1 MSFTGTIAAMAKIVT
16 RKTVTRKNVTSK
28 TFTNKTKA
36 GRRDAKSA
44 SSSSNP
50 AAHGTSPSTR
60 VNKRRTL
67 GVIAAPAGTSGVKPA
82 AKMPK
87 ARRTRNTSG
96 DSGARV
102 PVNEII
108 EQWQRERPD
117 LDPAPMRLFGTLAQ
131 AHMLTTPY
139 INRVIARHGLV
150 RGTFDVLSA
159 LRRAGLPFSL
169 TPKQLA
175 ESLMLSGAGMT
186 SRLDRLEQLHL
197 VARLPEPNDRR
208 SLRIQLTQKGVKL
221 IDEVIPQIVA
231 AQWQLVSALGDRDT
245 ATLVDL
251 LRRLT
256 ETLFASIDPA
266 DLG

>member
-1 MSFTGTIAAMAKIVT
+1 MQRRFGRALIARSMSFTRTIAAMAKTAT
-16 RKTVTRKNVTSK
+16 RKT
-28 TFTNKTKA
+28 KA
-36 GRRDAKSA
+36 ANRDAKSA
-44 SSSSNP
+44 SGS
-50 AAHGTSPSTR
+50 AANKTARVTSAATR
-60 VNKRRTL
+60 VNKRRTH
-67 GVIAAPAGTSGVKPA
+67 GVIAAAAGKSGSKPA

-87 ARRTRNTSG
+87 TRRTRDAVG

-102 PVNEII
+102 PVNQII

-117 LDPAPMRLFGTLAQ
+117 LDPAPMRLFGALAQ

-208 SLRIQLTQKGVKL
+208 SLKIQLTQKGVRL
-221 IDEVIPQIVA
+221 IDEVIPQIVS

-256 ETLFASIDPA
+256 ETLFASIDPT
-266 DLG
+266 DLD

>member
-1 MSFTGTIAAMAKIVT
+1 MAKTAT
-16 RKTVTRKNVTSK
+16 RKTKA
-28 TFTNKTKA
+28 A
-36 GRRDAKSA
+36 GRGAKSA
-44 SSSSNP
+44 SGSVANKTAR
-50 AAHGTSPSTR
+50 AAAAITPG
-60 VNKRRTL
+60 NKRRIH
-67 GVIAAPAGTSGVKPA
+67 GAMAVAGQSGSKPT
-82 AKMPK
+82 AKMQK
-87 ARRTRNTSG
+87 IRRTRDSTG
-96 DSGARV
+96 DGSARV
-102 PVNEII
+102 PVNQII

-117 LDPAPMRLFGTLAQ
+117 LDPAPMRLFGALAQ
-131 AHMLTTPY
+131 AHVLTTPY
-139 INRVIARHGLV
+139 INRVIAKHGLV

-208 SLRIQLTQKGVKL
+208 SLKIQLTQKGVKL

-231 AQWQLVSALGDRDT
+231 AQWQLVSSLGERDT
-245 ATLVDL
+245 ATLLDL

-266 DLG
+266 DIG

>member
-1 MSFTGTIAAMAKIVT
+1 MQRRFGRARIVRSILLTGTIAAMAKTVT
-16 RKTVTRKNVTSK
+16 RKT
-28 TFTNKTKA
+28 KA
-36 GRRDAKSA
+36 AGRDAKSDA
-44 SSSSNP
+44 TKTAR
-50 AAHGTSPSTR
+50 AAAAATL
-60 VNKRRTL
+60 VNKRRTH
-67 GVIAAPAGTSGVKPA
+67 GAIASATGKSGRKPA
-82 AKMPK
+82 VKMPK
-87 ARRTRNTSG
+87 TRRTRDVAG
-96 DSGARV
+96 DSGPRV
-102 PVNEII
+102 PVNQII

-117 LDPAPMRLFGTLAQ
+117 LDPAPMRLFGALAQ
-131 AHMLTTPY
+131 AHVLTTPY
-139 INRVIARHGLV
+139 INRVIAKHGLV

-208 SLRIQLTQKGVKL
+208 SLKIQLTQKGVKL

-231 AQWQLVSALGDRDT
+231 AQWQLVSSLGDRDT
-245 ATLVDL
+245 ATLLDL

-256 ETLFASIDPA
+256 ETLFASIDPK
-266 DLG
+266 DLD

>member
-1 MSFTGTIAAMAKIVT
+1 MMQRRFGRARIVRSMSFTGTIAAMAKTAT
-16 RKTVTRKNVTSK
+16 RKT
-28 TFTNKTKA
+28 KA
-36 GRRDAKSA
+36 ASGGAKSA
-44 SSSSNP
+44 ANKTAR
-50 AAHGTSPSTR
+50 AAAAATL
-60 VNKRRTL
+60 VNKRRSH
-67 GVIAAPAGTSGVKPA
+67 GVAAPAAGKSGRKPA

-87 ARRTRNTSG
+87 TRRTRDIAG
-96 DSGARV
+96 DSGTRV
-102 PVNEII
+102 PVNQII

-117 LDPAPMRLFGTLAQ
+117 LDPAPMRLFGALAQ
-131 AHMLTTPY
+131 AHILTTPY

-208 SLRIQLTQKGVKL
+208 SLKIQLTQKGVKL

-245 ATLVDL
+245 ATLIDL

-256 ETLFASIDPA
+256 ETLFASIDPT
-266 DLG
+266 DLD

>member
-16 RKTVTRKNVTSK
+16 RKTVTRKNITSK

-117 LDPAPMRLFGTLAQ
+117 LDPAQMRLFGTLAQ

>member
-1 MSFTGTIAAMAKIVT
+1 MSFTGTIAAMP
-16 RKTVTRKNVTSK
+16 KTAIR
-28 TFTNKTKA
+28 KTKA
-36 GRRDAKSA
+36 AGRDAKSA
-44 SSSSNP
+44 PGSG
-50 AAHGTSPSTR
+50 A
-60 VNKRRTL
+60 NKRTRAAAAATSVNTRRTH
-67 GVIAAPAGTSGVKPA
+67 GVMAAAAGKSASKPA
-82 AKMPK
+82 AKMRK
-87 ARRTRNTSG
+87 TRRPRESAG
-96 DSGARV
+96 DSGVHV
-102 PVNEII
+102 PVNQII

-117 LDPAPMRLFGTLAQ
+117 LDPAPMRLFGALAQ

-139 INRVIARHGLV
+139 INRVVAKHGLV

-208 SLRIQLTQKGVKL
+208 SLKIQLTQKGVKL

-266 DLG
+266 DLD

>member
-1 MSFTGTIAAMAKIVT
+1 MQRRFGRALIARSMSFTRTIAAMAKTAT
-16 RKTVTRKNVTSK
+16 RKT
-28 TFTNKTKA
+28 KA
-36 GRRDAKSA
+36 ANRDAKSA
-44 SSSSNP
+44 SGS
-50 AAHGTSPSTR
+50 AANKTARVTSAATR
-60 VNKRRTL
+60 VNKRRTH
-67 GVIAAPAGTSGVKPA
+67 GVIAAAAGKSGSKPA

-87 ARRTRNTSG
+87 TRRTRDAVG

-102 PVNEII
+102 PVNQII

-117 LDPAPMRLFGTLAQ
+117 LDPAPMRLFGALAQ

-159 LRRAGLPFSL
+159 LRRAGPPFSL

-208 SLRIQLTQKGVKL
+208 SLKIQLTQKGVRL
-221 IDEVIPQIVA
+221 IDEVIPQIVS

-256 ETLFASIDPA
+256 ETLFASIDPT
-266 DLG
+266 DLD

>member
-1 MSFTGTIAAMAKIVT
+1 MQRRFGRALIARSMSFTRTIAAMAKTAT
-16 RKTVTRKNVTSK
+16 RKT
-28 TFTNKTKA
+28 KA
-36 GRRDAKSA
+36 ANRDAKSA
-44 SSSSNP
+44 SGS
-50 AAHGTSPSTR
+50 AANKTARVTSAATR
-60 VNKRRTL
+60 VNKRRTH
-67 GVIAAPAGTSGVKPA
+67 GVIAAAAGKSGSKPA

-87 ARRTRNTSG
+87 NRRTRDAVG

-102 PVNEII
+102 PVNQII

-117 LDPAPMRLFGTLAQ
+117 LDPAPMRLFGALAQ

-159 LRRAGLPFSL
+159 LRRAGPPFSL

-208 SLRIQLTQKGVKL
+208 SLKIQLTQKGVRL
-221 IDEVIPQIVA
+221 IDEVIPQIVS

-256 ETLFASIDPA
+256 ETLFASIDPT
-266 DLG
+266 DLD

>member
-1 MSFTGTIAAMAKIVT
+1 MSFTGTIAAMAKTAT
-16 RKTVTRKNVTSK
+16 RKT
-28 TFTNKTKA
+28 KA
-36 GRRDAKSA
+36 TGRDAKSA
-44 SSSSNP
+44 PGSAANRMARTTAATTP
-50 AAHGTSPSTR
+50 A
-60 VNKRRTL
+60 NKRRIL
-67 GVIAAPAGTSGVKPA
+67 GAIAAAAGKSGGKPA

-87 ARRTRNTSG
+87 IRRTRDIAG
-96 DSGARV
+96 EGGARV
-102 PVNEII
+102 PVNQII

-117 LDPAPMRLFGTLAQ
+117 LDPAPMRLFGILAQ

-175 ESLMLSGAGMT
+175 ESLMLSAAGMT
-186 SRLDRLEQLHL
+186 SRLDRLEELHL

-208 SLRIQLTQKGVKL
+208 SLKIQLTQKGVKL

-245 ATLVDL
+245 ATLIDL

-256 ETLFASIDPA
+256 DTLFASIDPA
-266 DLG
+266 DIH

>member
-1 MSFTGTIAAMAKIVT
+1 MSLTGTISAMAKT
-16 RKTVTRKNVTSK
+16 AMRKTK
-28 TFTNKTKA
+28 TP
-36 GRRDAKSA
+36 GRAAKSA
-44 SSSSNP
+44 SDS
-50 AAHGTSPSTR
+50 AANKTARTAVAATP
-60 VNKRRTL
+60 VNKRWTH
-67 GVIAAPAGTSGVKPA
+67 GVTAAAAGKSASKPA

-87 ARRTRNTSG
+87 TRRTHDAVG
-96 DSGARV
+96 DGGARV
-102 PVNEII
+102 PINQIV

-117 LDPAPMRLFGTLAQ
+117 LDPAPMRLFGALAQ

-139 INRVIARHGLV
+139 INRIIARHGLV

-208 SLRIQLTQKGVKL
+208 SLKIQLTQKGVKL

-231 AQWQLVSALGDRDT
+231 AQWQLVSALGDHDT
-245 ATLVDL
+245 ATLVNL

-256 ETLFASIDPA
+256 ETLFASIDPT
-266 DLG
+266 DLD

>member
-1 MSFTGTIAAMAKIVT
+1 MQRRFGRARIVRSMSFTGTIAAMAKTAT
-16 RKTVTRKNVTSK
+16 RKT
-28 TFTNKTKA
+28 KA
-36 GRRDAKSA
+36 AGRDAKSA
-44 SSSSNP
+44 SGS
-50 AAHGTSPSTR
+50 AANKTARAAAAAPP
-60 VNKRRTL
+60 VNKRRTH
-67 GVIAAPAGTSGVKPA
+67 GVIAAAAGKSGRKPA

-87 ARRTRNTSG
+87 PRRNRDIAG
-96 DSGARV
+96 DSGTRV
-102 PVNEII
+102 PVNRII

-117 LDPAPMRLFGTLAQ
+117 LDPAPMRLFGALAQ

-208 SLRIQLTQKGVKL
+208 SLKIQLTQKGVKL

-256 ETLFASIDPA
+256 ETLFASIDPT
-266 DLG
+266 DLD

>member
-1 MSFTGTIAAMAKIVT
+1 MMQRRFGRARIVRSMSFTGTIAAMAKTAT
-16 RKTVTRKNVTSK
+16 RKT
-28 TFTNKTKA
+28 KA
-36 GRRDAKSA
+36 ASGGAKSA
-44 SSSSNP
+44 ANKRAP
-50 AAHGTSPSTR
+50 AATL
-60 VNKRRTL
+60 VNKRRTN
-67 GVIAAPAGTSGVKPA
+67 GVIAVAAGKSGRKPA

-87 ARRTRNTSG
+87 TRRTRDIAG
-96 DSGARV
+96 DSGTRV
-102 PVNEII
+102 PVNQII

-117 LDPAPMRLFGTLAQ
+117 LDPAPMRLFGALAQ
-131 AHMLTTPY
+131 AHILTTPY

-208 SLRIQLTQKGVKL
+208 SLKIQLTQKGVKL

-245 ATLVDL
+245 ATLIDL

-256 ETLFASIDPA
+256 EALFASIDPT
-266 DLG
+266 DLD

>member
-1 MSFTGTIAAMAKIVT
+1 MAKTAT
-16 RKTVTRKNVTSK
+16 RKTKTAGRAAKSTSGSVA
-28 TFTNKTKA
+28 NKTARKA
-36 GRRDAKSA
+36 
-44 SSSSNP
+44 
-50 AAHGTSPSTR
+50 AAAIP
-60 VNKRRTL
+60 VNKRRNHR
-67 GVIAAPAGTSGVKPA
+67 GIAAAAGTSAGKAA

-87 ARRTRNTSG
+87 TRRTRDTAG
-96 DSGARV
+96 DGGTRV
-102 PVNEII
+102 PFNQII

-117 LDPAPMRLFGTLAQ
+117 LDPAPMRLFGALAE

-139 INRVIARHGLV
+139 INRVVARHGLV

-208 SLRIQLTQKGVKL
+208 SLKIQLTQKGVKL

-231 AQWQLVSALGDRDT
+231 AQWQLISALGDRDT

-256 ETLFASIDPA
+256 ETLFASIAPTHPD
-266 DLG
+266 